1 MLDAVGAYLEEIG
14 RIPRLSK
21 DEEIFLGHQVQEM
34 MRLKELPELT
44 RSQKK
49 VFYRGKKAK
58 DRMIKANLRL
68 VVHIA
73 KKQIMKTMTHLSL
86 LDLIQEG
93 TIGLNRGVEK
103 FDPKRGYKFSTY
115 AYWWIKQG
123 ITRAIGNQERHIRL
137 PVNAQ
142 DVQRR
147 LVRFL
152 DDYRDKHGKEPTYE
166 ECAEA
171 ARVTLTTLK
180 AYVSHVQKP
189 FSLDQLAQSEG
200 GADGLHD
207 RTILDLIAATERTP
221 EEELEI
227 ESGLDRL
234 EELLSLLPERDRK
247 MLEMRFGFGNGGE
260 IMTYTEIG
268 RKFDVSRERVRQ
280 VERKSMI
287 LMRQKLHAKHPE
299 KDSLGHS

>member
-1 MLDAVGAYLEEIG
+1 MQDAVGAYLEEIG

-44 RSQKK
+44 HTQKK

-115 AYWWIKQG
+115 AYW
-123 ITRAIGNQERHIRL
+123 
-137 PVNAQ
+137 
-142 DVQRR
+142 
-147 LVRFL
+147 
-152 DDYRDKHGKEPTYE
+152 
-166 ECAEA
+166 
-171 ARVTLTTLK
+171 
-180 AYVSHVQKP
+180 
-189 FSLDQLAQSEG
+189 
-200 GADGLHD
+200 
-207 RTILDLIAATERTP
+207 
-221 EEELEI
+221 
-227 ESGLDRL
+227 
-234 EELLSLLPERDRK
+234 
-247 MLEMRFGFGNGGE
+247 
-260 IMTYTEIG
+260 
-268 RKFDVSRERVRQ
+268 
-280 VERKSMI
+280 
-287 LMRQKLHAKHPE
+287 
-299 KDSLGHS
+299 